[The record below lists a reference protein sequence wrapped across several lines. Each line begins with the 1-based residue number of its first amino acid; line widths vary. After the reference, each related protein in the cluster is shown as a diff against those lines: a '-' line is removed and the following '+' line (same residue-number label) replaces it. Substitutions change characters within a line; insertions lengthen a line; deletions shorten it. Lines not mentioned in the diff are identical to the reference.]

1 MSKMIRTS
9 AIALAVATLASV
21 PAFANAKVDA
31 DMNAC
36 FAAFSAEHLPAG
48 PTVSL
53 EVKPSLQPTINS
65 ALSRKRTTVIDLTAT
80 HPQSGEV
87 LASATCRISPNGSL
101 SITPAYR
108 SDLLAVK

>member
-9 AIALAVATLASV
+9 AIALAVATLASA
-21 PAFANAKVDA
+21 PAFAKTDA
-31 DMNAC
+31 DMQAC

-53 EVKPSLQPTINS
+53 EVEPSLQPTIVGS
-65 ALSRKRTTVIDLTAT
+65 LTRKRSTVIDLTAT

-87 LASATCRISPNGSL
+87 LASATCRISPNGTL
-101 SITPAYR
+101 SITPGQR
-108 SDLLAVK
+108 SDLLAAK

>member
-1 MSKMIRTS
+1 MSMIIRTS
-9 AIALAVATLASV
+9 AIALAVATLVSV
-21 PAFANAKVDA
+21 PAFAHADA
-31 DMNAC
+31 DMKAC

-53 EVKPSLQPTINS
+53 EVLPSLQPTIMGS
-65 ALSRKRTTVIDLTAT
+65 LSRKRSTVIDLTAT

-101 SITPAYR
+101 SITPAER
-108 SDLLAVK
+108 SDLLAAQ